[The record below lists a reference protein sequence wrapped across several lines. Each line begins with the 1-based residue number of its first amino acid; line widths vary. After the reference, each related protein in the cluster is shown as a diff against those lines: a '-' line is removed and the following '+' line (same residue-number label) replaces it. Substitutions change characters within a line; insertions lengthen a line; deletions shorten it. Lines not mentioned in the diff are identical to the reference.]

1 MMLNTSTEQIVKDLK
16 LEQSSPEE
24 VEEVISAMREHFGKI
39 VTRIMLARLTPD
51 QFERFKKILVIGDEV
66 EQESQLA
73 VLASEIPGLAE
84 EIDQRIA
91 EEYALMKA
99 AVQ

>member
-1 MMLNTSTEQIVKDLK
+1 MILNASTQQIVSDLK
-16 LEQSSPEE
+16 LEDSSQEE
-24 VEEVISAMREHFGKI
+24 VEQVIAAMREHFGKI
-39 VTRIMLARLTPD
+39 VTRIMIARLTPE
-51 QFERFKKILVIGDEV
+51 QYERFKKILVIGDEV

-73 VLASEIPGLAE
+73 VLASEVPGLAE

-99 AVQ
+99 AVK